1 MSPPSAE
8 TARELREL
16 RARCAKLSSLIEV
29 GAIISSTLDLEEVL
43 RLVMAKAKEVMEAEA
58 CSVLLLS
65 EESNQ
70 LEFELTVGNEAQVDQ
85 DLKEKIRLE
94 MGQGVAGWA
103 AKERRSVLVADAA
116 ADERWFAS
124 ADQLTGSTTRSLMAV
139 PLLSKDRLIGV
150 AEVIN
155 PRFKPA
161 FDQGDLELLETFC
174 AQVAVALDNARFHQ
188 AFLTQQR
195 LKEQLTAASS
205 IQRSFLPPPLTGEG
219 NQDFSLE
226 AVSVPAQE
234 VGGDLYDY
242 FLLPGRRLA
251 VLVGDVSGKGVGAA
265 LFMARV
271 VSEFRYLSRLLV
283 EPRAVMNR
291 LNNSLAQGA
300 QHGMFVTAVYW
311 LVDLEQGL
319 VSYTNCGHV
328 PTLWH
333 RARRSGVELV
343 DSRSGPPLGIVE
355 GYDYRAAHLEMEPGD
370 SLLMLTDGVIE
381 AWGRKDP
388 ARSYDR
394 LIKLLRSSQ
403 PGRPTLNKILEELAA
418 NLEGAEAKDDLTLLE
433 LTWTGLSKSKEKE
446 EPGADPILNG
456 SDTVEL
462 DTSLRPR
469 MMRVVR
475 DVADRVGR
483 LAGMSREDANAFKLA
498 VDEACT
504 NVLRH
509 AYGGDVTR
517 RLRLSFH
524 LSSREL
530 AVELHDFGLGFDPES
545 LPPPDIEN
553 LRPGGL
559 GVYLIKSVMDTISYV
574 HSETEGNTLKLTKRL
589 A

>member
-1 MSPPSAE
+1 MAVPSAE
-8 TARELREL
+8 TARELDEL
-16 RARCAKLSSLIEV
+16 RARCAKLSSLIGV
-29 GAIISSTLDLEEVL
+29 GAIISSSLDLEEVL
-43 RLVMAKAKEVMEAEA
+43 NLVMAKAREVMEAEA
-58 CSVLLLS
+58 CSVLLLN
-65 EESNQ
+65 EESNR
-70 LEFELTVGNEAQVDQ
+70 LEFELTLGNEAQVDQ

-103 AKERRSVLVADAA
+103 ASERRSVLVADAA
-116 ADERWFAS
+116 KDRRWFS
-124 ADQLTGSTTRSLMAV
+124 EVDRLTGSTTRSLMAV
-139 PLLSKDRLIGV
+139 PLLSKGRLIGV

-155 PRFKPA
+155 PLFKPA

-188 AFLTQQR
+188 AFLNQQR
-195 LKEQLTAASS
+195 LKEQLRAASS
-205 IQRSFLPPPLTGEG
+205 IQRSFLPPPLGGEE
-219 NQDFSLE
+219 NASFNLE
-226 AVSVPAQE
+226 AASVPAQE

-271 VSEFRYLSRLLV
+271 VSEFRYLSRLLI

-300 QHGMFVTAVYW
+300 RHGMFVTAVYW
-311 LVDLEQGL
+311 LLDLEQGL
-319 VSYTNCGHV
+319 ISYANCGHV
-328 PTLWH
+328 PSLWR
-333 RARRSGVELV
+333 RAKRSGVELV

-355 GYDYRAAHLEMEPGD
+355 GYDFRVAHLEIEPGD
-370 SLLMLTDGVIE
+370 SLIMITDGVIE
-381 AWGRKDP
+381 AWGREDP
-388 ARSYDR
+388 AKGYDR
-394 LIKLLRSSQ
+394 LIRLLDPNR
-403 PGRPTLNKILEELAA
+403 PGEGILTRVLEELTA
-418 NLEGAEAKDDLTLLE
+418 NLEGRGARDDLTLLA
-433 LTWTGLSKSKEKE
+433 LTWKGPSGIKE
-446 EPGADPILNG
+446 EEPEGDPVRG
-456 SDTVEL
+456 GMDTVKL

-475 DVADRVGR
+475 DVAGRVGR
-483 LAGMSREDANAFKLA
+483 LAGMSRDEANAFKLA

-524 LSSREL
+524 LSSKEL
-530 AVELHDFGLGFDPES
+530 AVELHDFGLGFDPQS
-545 LPPPDIEN
+545 LPPLDTER

-559 GVYLIKSVMDTISYV
+559 GVHLIKSVMDEISYV
-574 HSETEGNTLKLTKRL
+574 HSETEGNTLRLTKRL
-589 A
+589 I